1 MVLILSALSTLLFIY
16 SLLLIARVV
25 VEFIRMFA
33 RDWRPSGPVVVIL
46 EFIFMTTDPP
56 IRFLRRMIPPLTLG
70 SVRLDLSVLILLIG
84 IAILQNVLGAIAAG
98 LA

>member
-1 MVLILSALSTLLFIY
+1 MVLILDALSTLLFIY

-46 EFIFMTTDPP
+46 EFIFMSTDPP
-56 IRFLRRMIPPLTLG
+56 IRFLRRFIPPLTLG

-84 IAILQNVLGAIAAG
+84 ISILRSVITAIRFSAA
-98 LA
+98 

>member
-1 MVLILSALSTLLFIY
+1 MLILDALSTLLFIY

-46 EFIFMTTDPP
+46 EFIFMSTDPP
-56 IRFLRRMIPPLTLG
+56 IRFLRRFIPPLTLG

-84 IAILQNVLGAIAAG
+84 ISILRSVITAIRFSAA
-98 LA
+98 